1 MKNSNYYVV
10 PKARIDAFRNLLS
23 NMQMAID
30 EVFEEDYLPAKIK
43 SKLMGKCQQ
52 AFHEA
57 VGDLTLERRMPPDLN
72 EIF

>member
-10 PKARIDAFRNLLS
+10 PRARIDAFRSLLNS
-23 NMQMAID
+23 MQMAID
-30 EVFEEDYLPAKIK
+30 EVFEEDYLPVKIEP
-43 SKLMGKCQQ
+43 SVMGKCQM

-57 VGDLTLERRMPPDLN
+57 VGDITLERLAPQDLD